1 MHFVLNWEQNLSK
14 NFLDRKCKGFQ
25 RHPKYEPLFV
35 RFLMFQVFGF
45 RSPLYKFFDRIAIF
59 LTSLLLIR
67 YLTSLP
73 RSTARVWLSKSGGL
87 SPRTLKEKNGYDQFH
102 WDWCF
107 RIKLICNCLQ
117 RGSEIRTCLDF
128 EWSIFVRFSNGP
140 YFGWFI

>member
-87 SPRTLKEKNGYDQFH
+87 SPRTWTKNISNH
-102 WDWCF
+102 WLGAWWFWF
-107 RIKLICNCLQ
+107 RLVWNCLLVFKK
-117 RGSEIRTCLDF
+117 SNFVDCK
-128 EWSIFVRFSNGP
+128 SIFVLFV
-140 YFGWFI
+140 